1 MSGAQAQCL
10 ELDDVFPRGA
20 VHSWFLVDQGC
31 VWDCGNCEARSV
43 YGNGCVARRPPAVI
57 SQDEKDAEKAAL
69 RAVDARP
76 IKKVAEAK
84 ARKRKRTQV
93 GLLHETVST
102 QRDALHVSCP

>member
-1 MSGAQAQCL
+1 MSV
-10 ELDDVFPRGA
+10 E
-20 VHSWFLVDQGC
+20 GC
-31 VWDCGNCEARSV
+31 AWGNGNCEPRSADGKSCA
-43 YGNGCVARRPPAVI
+43 YRPPAVI

-93 GLLHETVST
+93 GLPHVTPLMLRWECGG
-102 QRDALHVSCP
+102 ALQIEQ